1 MTRVRRNL
9 LLSVLIFST
18 VLKLFL
24 AFTSSNTFDSIA
36 FFEFLHRIR
45 EAGSLSLYGFRGSY
59 NNIFNFPP
67 PMIHVIKGL
76 GALTDNTGLPF
87 KFWLRAL
94 PSLADVGSFFLV
106 WQLMATHKK
115 LFILLLLLAL
125 CPISI
130 VISGHEGNVDGLMI
144 FFLLLSIW
152 LVELRTTWWG
162 GIAFGLALSV
172 KFVPLIWLPTF
183 FFYVRKTSSKAKYI
197 GAAAVCFSLL
207 SLPFLAQAPITIIR
221 QLLGYGSIYG
231 AWGFSKL
238 AVMQFGQPHML
249 HPPYDPTG
257 PHAVFAAILK
267 YGLIATICVVS
278 YWMNRR
284 ANKPSLFSQCG
295 MVVALFLF
303 LTPGFGVQY
312 LAWLVPFTVAAG
324 LRATVVYYVVGS
336 IYMAVNFA
344 VPSLVSSTFSYTV
357 LLGCWLATQWVVLE
371 FFRQITRTM
380 AHIDQ
385 DLLDQPTI
393 AQNVR
398 E

>member
-9 LLSVLIFST
+9 LLSALVFST
-18 VLKLFL
+18 ALKLFL
-24 AFTSSNTFDSIA
+24 ALTSSNTFDSIA
-36 FFEFLHRIR
+36 FVEFLHRAR
-45 EAGSLSLYGFRGSY
+45 EAGDLGLYGFRGSY

-67 PMIHVIKGL
+67 PMIHVIKTL
-76 GALTDNTGLPF
+76 GALADSTGVPF

-106 WQLMATHKK
+106 WQLMATHKN

-144 FFLLLSIW
+144 FFVLLSIW
-152 LVELRTTWWG
+152 SVELRKSTWWG

-172 KFVPLIWLPTF
+172 KFVPLLWLPTF
-183 FFYVRKTSSKAKYI
+183 FFYIPKVSSKAKCLA
-197 GAAAVCFSLL
+197 GAAVCFSLL
-207 SLPFLAQAPITIIR
+207 SLPFLVQAPITIIR

-238 AVMQFGQPHML
+238 AVMQFGQPNML

-257 PHAVFAAILK
+257 AHAVFAAILK

-278 YWMNRR
+278 YWMSHRP
-284 ANKPSLFSQCG
+284 NKPDLFIQCG
-295 MVVALFLF
+295 IVVALFLF

-312 LAWLVPFTVAAG
+312 LVWLVPFTIAAG
-324 LRATVVYYVVGS
+324 LRATVIYHVIGSVYIALAFGHWPSVSRALSY
-336 IYMAVNFA
+336 AVLF
-344 VPSLVSSTFSYTV
+344 
-357 LLGCWLATQWVVLE
+357 GCWLTTLWVFLE
-371 FFRQITRTM
+371 FTRHITTWRS
-380 AHIDQ
+380 DQ
-385 DLLDQPTI
+385 GGLDQRPLTQ
-393 AQNVR
+393 ATTQ
-398 E
+398 

>member
-1 MTRVRRNL
+1 
-9 LLSVLIFST
+9 
-18 VLKLFL
+18 
-24 AFTSSNTFDSIA
+24 
-36 FFEFLHRIR
+36 
-45 EAGSLSLYGFRGSY
+45 
-59 NNIFNFPP
+59 
-67 PMIHVIKGL
+67 MIHVIKGL
-76 GALTDNTGLPF
+76 GALTDSTGLPF

-183 FFYVRKTSSKAKYI
+183 FFYVRKTASKAKYI

-267 YGLIATICVVS
+267 YVTIVTICVVS

-324 LRATVVYYVVGS
+324 PRATGIYYAVGS
-336 IYMAVNFA
+336 VYIALAFGQFPFVGKA
-344 VPSLVSSTFSYTV
+344 FSYTV
-357 LLGCWLATQWVVLE
+357 LFGCWLAILWVVLE
-371 FFRQITRTM
+371 FYRQITR
-380 AHIDQ
+380 ASFRSNESV
-385 DLLDQPTI
+385 LDQR
-393 AQNVR
+393 ALSENASQ
-398 E
+398 